1 MQLAGKR
8 PDLLAEQALDRHV
21 DVLVGVVE
29 LEAVLAHAGP
39 HALQAGVDLLQLIGV
54 EDADPVQAAGVRLGL
69 VDVVGRQPPIELDR
83 AVEPPEARV
92 GVFAEARHQRRD
104 WARASHTRATW
115 DSVIEGKKG
124 SASERAEA
132 ASATGNWPSR

>member
-1 MQLAGKR
+1 MWMSSSASL
-8 PDLLAEQALDRHV
+8 
-21 DVLVGVVE
+21 E
-29 LEAVLAHAGP
+29 LEAVLAHARADP
-39 HALQAGVDLLQLIGV
+39 LEAGVDLLQLLVV
-54 EDADPVQAAGVRLGL
+54 EHADPAQPAGVRLRL
-69 VDVVGRQPPIELDR
+69 VDVVGRQPPVELDR

-92 GVFAEARHQRRD
+92 GVFAEAGHQPRD